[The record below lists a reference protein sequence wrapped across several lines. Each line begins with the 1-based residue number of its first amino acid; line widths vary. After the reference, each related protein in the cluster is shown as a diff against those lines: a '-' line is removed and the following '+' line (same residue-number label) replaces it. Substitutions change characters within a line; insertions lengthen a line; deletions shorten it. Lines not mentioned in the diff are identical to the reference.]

1 MPTPH
6 RSLSED
12 LGLRGATVLRV
23 RSVTHRR
30 RHPSLFFLL
39 AFALACSACG
49 RKATRAD
56 CEAVVDKNVEVKL
69 KAEGITDPAIVQK
82 RKEELR
88 ASLRDDID
96 KCVGK
101 RITDGMMACVKGAET
116 AEQIDKCL
124 K

>member
-1 MPTPH
+1 M
-6 RSLSED
+6 
-12 LGLRGATVLRV
+12 
-23 RSVTHRR
+23 
-30 RHPSLFFLL
+30 L